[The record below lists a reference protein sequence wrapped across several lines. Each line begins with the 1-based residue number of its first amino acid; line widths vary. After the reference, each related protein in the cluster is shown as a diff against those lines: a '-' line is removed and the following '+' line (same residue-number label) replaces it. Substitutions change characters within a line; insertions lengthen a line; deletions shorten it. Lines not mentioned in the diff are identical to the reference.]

1 MTTTATSDKQ
11 GFDPE
16 AMEKTAVYK
25 IMAGCIVPRPIAFIT
40 TISGTGVRNAA
51 PFSFFNCIS
60 TDPPLVCVSI
70 SPVVKTGEPKDT
82 LANILETKEFVV
94 NIVSSD
100 IAGAQDVCSGT
111 YPPDVDEI
119 SLAGLTALESSRVRP
134 PRLHESPVNFEC
146 RLVQSLVVENS
157 TYTLL
162 IGRVVYMH
170 VRQDLLSPQGRI
182 DARRLAAIGRMTG
195 NMYTRT
201 SELFTLAHDTFDV
214 LTPGS
219 PGVLASG
226 QSTNTA

>member
-1 MTTTATSDKQ
+1 MMTIAASDKL

-40 TISGTGVRNAA
+40 TTSCEGVRNAA

-70 SPVVKTGEPKDT
+70 SPVAKTGEPKDT

-100 IAGAQDVCSGT
+100 IANAQDVCSGT
-111 YPPDVDEI
+111 YPPNVDEI

-134 PRLHESPVNFEC
+134 PRLLESPVNFEC

-157 TYTLL
+157 SYTLL
-162 IGRVVYMH
+162 IGRVIYMH
-170 VRQDLLSPQGRI
+170 VRQDLMLPQGRI
-182 DARRLAAIGRMTG
+182 DARRLSAIGRMTG

-214 LTPGS
+214 LTPS
-219 PGVLASG
+219 APVVSVDG
-226 QSTNTA
+226 QSASTA